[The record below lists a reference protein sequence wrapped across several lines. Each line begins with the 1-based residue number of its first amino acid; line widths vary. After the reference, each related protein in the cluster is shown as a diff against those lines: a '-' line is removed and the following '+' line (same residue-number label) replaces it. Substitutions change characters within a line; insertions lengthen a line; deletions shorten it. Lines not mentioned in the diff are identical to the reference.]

1 MMRLEVQEYLR
12 ASANLFGL
20 AYEKGALT
28 LGERAAIVSFAQEVE
43 RKFIPSREESDRP
56 LSATASHT
64 PFSAESLRAH
74 IHEAVFQQTGE
85 YPNSSLFE

>member
-12 ASANLFGL
+12 ASATLFGV

-43 RKFIPSREESDRP
+43 KKFVPSREEGDRP
-56 LSATASHT
+56 LSATLSHT
-64 PFSAESLRAH
+64 PCSTDPLRAH
-74 IHEAVFQQTGE
+74 IHEAIFQQTGE